1 MKLFPHRSFERAL
14 KYKHDNTT
22 NIDWHKPLFC
32 NGDGTGI
39 TDKELLDE
47 LHYALKASKLSCLGI
62 GTRAFRRGG
71 AQELERNGANGD
83 QIKLEELLKDIEIE
97 YLNGNEFL
105 INYTNKEQVELF
117 IVGQPKQM
125 NNSDSESEKHILSF
139 LKQLEKSLPKIPIK
153 RIDERFTS
161 KIAFQTMIDSGLKKK
176 QRRNKGLVDEISA
189 TIILQS
195 YLYSK

>member
-1 MKLFPHRSFERAL
+1 ML
-14 KYKHDNTT
+14 KIAIFVIKIIRMARILA
-22 NIDWHKPLFC
+22 IDYGEKR
-32 NGDGTGI
+32 TGI
-39 TDKELLDE
+39 AVTDE
-47 LHYALKASKLSCLGI
+47 LQIIASGLITVKTGKL
-62 GTRAFRRGG
+62 
-71 AQELERNGANGD
+71 
-83 QIKLEELLKDIEIE
+83 IK
-97 YLNGNEFL
+97 FL
-105 INYTNKEQVELF
+105 IDYTNKEQVELF
-117 IVGQPKQM
+117 IVGLPKQM

-139 LKQLEKSLPKIPIK
+139 LKQLKKSLPKIPIK